1 MKCSVRL
8 DQPKLRDQLTR
19 RHRVTIRLLIE
30 RVVLYGI

>member
-8 DQPKLRDQLTR
+8 DQPKLRDQFTKH
-19 RHRVTIRLLIE
+19 HRMTIQLPID